1 MIVTIGG
8 QEVAL
13 KLPVRYRRTEVLSH
27 DHGVAVVKADP
38 NARVDELRVEVL
50 HRRER
55 LRRGQCGAAALRIA
69 VIGRQSWY
77 VYLESKHAIPAS
89 VDTMFPIASRRA
101 VSMMS
106 RLCWVA
112 MFWRV

>member
-55 LRRGQCGAAALRIA
+55 LRRGQCGAAALRT
-69 VIGRQSWY
+69 GDRR
-77 VYLESKHAIPAS
+77 
-89 VDTMFPIASRRA
+89 VDAARTERVREDLGKRA
-101 VSMMS
+101 
-106 RLCWVA
+106 RHTA
-112 MFWRV
+112 MLRGIFRMVR